1 MRLWLLTHP
10 ARSTTLVEKWCS
22 RENRWTQRKN
32 DETNRFIPIPTNE
45 ASINVKSEIPVRR
58 NLLIKSDDLIMKILK
73 ICSDSNVQEIPNYSL
88 LKKNQRVRYFRENNI
103 KSENDFIMHI
113 FDLCKKNL
121 VNIIEQYRNGNN
133 VNYNNIVDALNSL
146 DKYKKYLNLDENSKT
161 YKSYNYVLYL
171 LNNLQKLENLRFGL

>member
-1 MRLWLLTHP
+1 MRFWSHINF
-10 ARSTTLVEKWCS
+10 ARNTTFVEKWCS
-22 RENRWTQRKN
+22 RINRWMKRKN
-32 DETNRFIPIPTNE
+32 EVTNRFVSIPSNE

-73 ICSDSNVQEIPNYSL
+73 ICSDSNVQEIPNYSS
-88 LKKNQRVRYFRENNI
+88 LKKNQRVWYFRENNI
-103 KSENDFIMHI
+103 KSEDDFIMHI

-121 VNIIEQYRNGNN
+121 VNIIEPYRNGNN